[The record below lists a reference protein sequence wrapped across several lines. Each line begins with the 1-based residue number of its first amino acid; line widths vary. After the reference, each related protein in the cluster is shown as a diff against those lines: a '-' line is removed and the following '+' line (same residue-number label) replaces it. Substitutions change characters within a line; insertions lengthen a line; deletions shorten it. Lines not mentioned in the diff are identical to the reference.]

1 MNARRLSGCTTICAR
16 ALPVHVFD
24 VPKLAPNVTY
34 QGNNKYIRVAVSSD
48 RSSLA
53 PFLSDGSRIAY
64 IGISQSPMLDP
75 GSSTTNSG
83 TRIVFP
89 QQEFR

>member
-34 QGNNKYIRVAVSSD
+34 QGNNNISV
-48 RSSLA
+48 
-53 PFLSDGSRIAY
+53 
-64 IGISQSPMLDP
+64 SQSRPTGRPWPHSFQMDRVLHISVSLNP
-75 GSSTTNSG
+75 PCWIPEAVP
-83 TRIVFP
+83 RI
-89 QQEFR
+89 QERG